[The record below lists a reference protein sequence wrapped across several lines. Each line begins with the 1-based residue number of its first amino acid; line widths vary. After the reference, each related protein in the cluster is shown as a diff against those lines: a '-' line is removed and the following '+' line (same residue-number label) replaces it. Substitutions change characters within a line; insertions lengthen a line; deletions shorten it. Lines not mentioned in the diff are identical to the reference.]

1 MRRIKEADTPTT
13 DMPARIGTA
22 GWSIASRHAAHFPGS
37 SSHLERYARSL
48 TAVEINSSFYR
59 PHRRETYER
68 WAGATP
74 AGFRFSVKL
83 PRTITHEKRL
93 SGCEALLDRFLAEAD
108 GLGDKLG
115 VLLVQ
120 LPPSLRWSE
129 TAAAFLRLL
138 RERAESVPAAVEPRH
153 ASWAVAEVEAVL
165 VRHRIARVAA
175 DPSRFA
181 GDELPAG
188 WPGLAYFRLHGSP
201 EIYRSDYPPDRL
213 AAISARITAA
223 RTGGVETWCIFDN
236 TALGHALPNA
246 LAVQE
251 AQMMLSSRKGF
262 ASTTR
267 S

>member
-1 MRRIKEADTPTT
+1 MRGIKEAHSPTT
-13 DMPARIGTA
+13 DAAVRIGTA
-22 GWSIASRHAAHFPGS
+22 GWSIASRHAAHFPGAD
-37 SSHLERYARSL
+37 SHLERYARVL

-74 AGFRFSVKL
+74 AGFRFSAKL
-83 PRTITHEKRL
+83 PRAITHERRL
-93 SGCEALLDRFLAEAD
+93 AGCEAPLDRFLSEAG
-108 GLGDKLG
+108 GLGGKLG

-120 LPPSLRWSE
+120 LPPGLRWSE
-129 TAAAFLRLL
+129 TAAAFLQLL
-138 RERAESVPAAVEPRH
+138 RGRAENLPVAVEPRH
-153 ASWAVAEVEAVL
+153 ASWADAGAEAL
-165 VRHRIARVAA
+165 LARHRIARVAA
-175 DPSRFA
+175 DPPRFA
-181 GDELPAG
+181 GGDRPAG

-201 EIYRSDYPPDRL
+201 EIYKSDYAQDRL
-213 AAISARITAA
+213 ATISMRLAAA
-223 RTGGVETWCIFDN
+223 RAGGAEVWCIFDN

-262 ASTTR
+262 PSTTR